1 MFHGTYL
8 YLSILNMTNG
18 LELQVPIIGLC
29 MGERGV
35 ISRILCPK
43 FGGYLTFGTLG
54 AGKESAPGQPTMS
67 DLLEVYRIKQIGVD
81 TKVYGL
87 IGKPLAQSKSP
98 KLHNALFKSIGLNAV
113 YVPFLTDNLAN
124 FLNTYSSP
132 DFVGFRCVFFFVLQF
147 LNISCFCYILALCI
161 FFL

>member
-1 MFHGTYL
+1 
-8 YLSILNMTNG
+8 
-18 LELQVPIIGLC
+18 

-43 FGGYLTFGTLG
+43 FGGYLTFGSIS

-67 DLLEVYRIKQIGVD
+67 DLLDIYRIKQIGAE

-87 IGKPLAQSKSP
+87 IGKPVSQSKGP
-98 KLHNALFKSIGLNAV
+98 RLHNAIFKGVNLDAV

-132 DFVGFRCVFFFVLQF
+132 DFAGFRYCLFFD
-147 LNISCFCYILALCI
+147 S
-161 FFL
+161 